1 MGDYSALKSDHYR
14 LFRNILEGKAK
25 VALQLGGDDRKAG
38 VRLGRELKFDEN
50 GKLVRR
56 G

>member
-1 MGDYSALKSDHYR
+1 MGDYAARKTDHYR
-14 LFRNILEGKAK
+14 LFRNILEGKAR
-25 VALQLGGDDRKAG
+25 VALQLGGDGKAE
-38 VRLGRELKFDEN
+38 VRLGRELRFDEN

>member
-25 VALQLGGDDRKAG
+25 AIEIGGDERRAEIRI
-38 VRLGRELKFDEN
+38 VRELKFDEN

>member
-25 VALQLGGDDRKAG
+25 VALQLGGNDEKKPEIR
-38 VRLGRELKFDEN
+38 VGRELKFDEN

-56 G
+56 